1 MAKNGQF
8 RGATLTVDLRA
19 VRANYRLLRSRLR
32 VSTLCASVV
41 KADGYGLG
49 ATYVARALFAE
60 GCRHFFV
67 AHLDE
72 GLALRPY
79 LPRSAAIF
87 ILNGLPRGA
96 EAECAAAG
104 LVPVLNSLEQVE
116 AWSDCARTL
125 REPLPAVLQVD
136 SGMNRL
142 GLAAKDAAFF
152 AETHA
157 RSGVLDLRYI
167 MSHLACADTPA
178 HEANAIQVT
187 TFRRLAA
194 LFPDVPRSLANSS
207 GIFLGPDYHFSLA
220 RPGAALYGINP
231 DPAAANPMQGV
242 VRLTAKVIQLRDV
255 IPGDCVGYGWD
266 ARARGEA
273 RLATLSLGY
282 ADGFHRAWGKG
293 GAVFFE
299 GLRLPVVG
307 RVSMDSIVIDASA
320 IAPGRLDAESEVEVI
335 GDDQPVDDLASTAET
350 IGYEVLTGLGSRYR
364 RIYLGA
370 EESVPSPMLE
380 DSLQ

>member
-1 MAKNGQF
+1 MTNNGQF
-8 RGATLTVDLRA
+8 SGATLTVDLRA
-19 VRANYRLLRSRLR
+19 VRANYRLLRSKLGAPA
-32 VSTLCASVV
+32 LCAGVV

-49 ATYVARALFAE
+49 ASSVSRALFAE

-96 EAECAAAG
+96 ERECAAAG
-104 LVPVLNSLEQVE
+104 LVPVLNSLEQAE
-116 AWSDCARTL
+116 AWSDCAHQFKRS
-125 REPLPAVLQVD
+125 LPAVIQVD

-142 GLAAKDAAFF
+142 GLPAKDAAIL

-157 RSGVLDLRYI
+157 RMGAFDLRYI
-167 MSHLACADTPA
+167 MSHLACADMPA
-178 HEANAIQVT
+178 HEANAIQLAA
-187 TFRRLAA
+187 FRRLAA

-220 RPGAALYGINP
+220 RPGVALYGVNP
-231 DPAAANPMQGV
+231 DPAAANPMRPV

-255 IPGDCVGYGWD
+255 VPGDCVGYGWD

-273 RLATLSLGY
+273 RLATLSIGY

-299 GLRLPVVG
+299 GVRVPIVG
-307 RVSMDSIVIDASA
+307 RVAMDSIVIDASA
-320 IAPGRLDAESEVEVI
+320 VAPGRLGPESEVEVI
-335 GDDQPVDDLASTAET
+335 GDDQPVDDLASAAGT
-350 IGYEVLTGLGSRYR
+350 IGYEVLTGLGSRYQ

-370 EESVPSPMLE
+370 EESVPSAMLE